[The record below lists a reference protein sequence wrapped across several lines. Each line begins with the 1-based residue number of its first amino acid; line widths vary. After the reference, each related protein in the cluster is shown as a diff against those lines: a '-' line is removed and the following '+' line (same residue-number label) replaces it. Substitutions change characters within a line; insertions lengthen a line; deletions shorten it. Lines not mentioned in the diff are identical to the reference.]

1 MNRNSFEEGALA
13 SLRPHPDEREHIHA
27 IAAVIIKKIQESGLA
42 DGMVVGSVARD
53 TWISGDRDLDVFML
67 FSPSVSRENLEEM
80 GIHLGRQI
88 VEDMGGI
95 PVEKYAE
102 HPYINT
108 IINGLDVDLVPCY
121 AVEAASS
128 IQSAVDRTPFHTRYI
143 KDRIAGLEDDVLLL
157 KQFAKTGGVYGS
169 DLMTEGFAGYLC
181 EVLVLYAGG
190 FSPLIES
197 VSQWKPGKV
206 IDIERHQQKAF
217 DDPLVVID
225 PVDPK
230 RNVAAS
236 LSLRRFEEFIELC
249 RAYIDAP
256 SGAFFAG
263 PGAGRITQT
272 GLQAAIDERGTGFYA
287 LVFPTPHQIPDIIVP
302 QLRRTIGGISDLL
315 SRNDFI
321 LNRAAGFMGDKECIL
336 VFELIVDTLPLLKCH
351 RGPPVHNSVNARKFA
366 SKYLDS
372 SLFSGPYIMESGEYA
387 VEIDRKWVHAG
398 DLLASDDIFLARMG
412 KYVEHSMRKGY
423 NLYCGAECWNEDFS
437 QFLYEF
443 VHRSSPLKRL
453 HGTTG
458 VPRR

>member
-1 MNRNSFEEGALA
+1 MSRNSFEEEALV
-13 SLRPHPDEREHIHA
+13 SLRPRPGERDHIHA
-27 IAAVIIKKIQESGLA
+27 IAAVIIKKIRESGLA

-67 FSPSVSRENLEEM
+67 FSPSVSRDDLEEK
-80 GIHLGRQI
+80 GVRLAREI
-88 VEDMGGI
+88 VEDIGAI

-108 IINGLDVDLVPCY
+108 IIDGLDVDLVPCY
-121 AVEAASS
+121 AVEEASS

-143 KDRIAGLEDDVLLL
+143 KGRIAGLEDDVLLF

-190 FSPLIES
+190 FRPLIES
-197 VSQWKPGKV
+197 VSHWKPGMV
-206 IDIERHQQKAF
+206 IDIENHQQKAF

-249 RAYIDAP
+249 RAYINGP
-256 SGAFFAG
+256 SAAFFAG
-263 PGAGRITQT
+263 PKGERITQS
-272 GLQAAIDERGTGFYA
+272 GLQAALDERGTGVYA

-302 QLRRTIGGISDLL
+302 QLRRTIGGMSDLL
-315 SRNDFI
+315 CRNDFV
-321 LNRAAGFMGDKECIL
+321 LNRAAGYMGDKECIL
-336 VFELIVDTLPLLKCH
+336 IFELIVDTLPPLKCH
-351 RGPPVHNSVNARKFA
+351 RGPPVHNPVNAGKFV

-372 SLFSGPYIMESGEYA
+372 AVFAGPYITESGTYA
-387 VEIDRKWVHAG
+387 VEIKRKWLTAEA
-398 DLLASDDIFLARMG
+398 LLSSEDIFTARMG
-412 KYVEHSMRKGY
+412 KYIERSMRKNY
-423 NLYCGAECWNEDFS
+423 TLFCGAECWNEEFS

-443 VHRSSPLKRL
+443 IHPSSPFMRI
-453 HGTTG
+453 HDAT
-458 VPRR
+458 

>member
-1 MNRNSFEEGALA
+1 MNRNSFEEEALV
-13 SLRPHPDEREHIHA
+13 SLRPSPGEKEHIGA
-27 IAAVIIKKIQESGLA
+27 IADVIIRKIRESGLA

-67 FSPSVSRENLEEM
+67 FSPSVSREGLEEM
-80 GIHLGRQI
+80 GLRLGRQI

-108 IINGLDVDLVPCY
+108 IIDGLDVDLVPCY
-121 AVEAASS
+121 AVDEASS
-128 IQSAVDRTPFHTRYI
+128 ILSAVDRTPFHTRYI
-143 KDRIAGLEDDVLLL
+143 KDRIAGLEDDVLLF

-190 FSPLIES
+190 FRPLVES
-197 VSQWKPGKV
+197 VSHWRPGKV
-206 IDIERHQQKAF
+206 IDMEDHQQKTF

-249 RAYIDAP
+249 RAYIDDPAA
-256 SGAFFAG
+256 AFFSG
-263 PGAGRITQT
+263 PKAVGITRA
-272 GLQAAIDERGTGFYA
+272 GLQDALDERGTGFYA

-321 LNRAAGFMGDKECIL
+321 LNRAAGFMGDRECIL
-336 VFELIVDTLPLLKCH
+336 VFELIVDTLPPLKCH

-366 SKYLDS
+366 SKYLES

-387 VEIDRKWVHAG
+387 VEIRRKWICAG
-398 DLLASDDIFLARMG
+398 DLLLSDDIFLARMG
-412 KYVEHSMRKGY
+412 KYVENSMRNGY
-423 NLYCGAECWNEDFS
+423 NLYCGSECWNEDFS
-437 QFLYEF
+437 KFLYEF
-443 VHRSSPLKRL
+443 VHMSSPLKRL
-453 HGTTG
+453 HNA
-458 VPRR
+458 VPASRS